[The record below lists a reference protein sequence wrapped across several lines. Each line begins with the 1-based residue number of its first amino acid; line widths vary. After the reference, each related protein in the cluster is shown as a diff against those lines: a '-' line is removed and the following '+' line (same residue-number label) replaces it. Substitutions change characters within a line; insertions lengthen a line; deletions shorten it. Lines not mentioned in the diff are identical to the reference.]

1 MPTLSAESQK
11 LKSKLDGFFGE
22 MHRGPEGETKLRTK
36 FSGVATKWS
45 DVSRTQGSSWGKNI
59 TDVQL
64 KLKDKDEILYI
75 YASENFNE
83 QIFNE
88 RTSDCNVMWMEKT
101 GERHPAKLNEVLANL
116 STVFPEHNLDDK
128 SFGSTPAMKDD
139 NMTVAF
145 QVIFAPVDAEGKA
158 EFNLTAYNYNSTDA
172 KPVNLNYVFHASGD
186 SLSQQKGGKQLLGPD
201 LWNAEKNKYEMGTF
215 VAQLTGKSMEEAQT
229 ETEAEGEQLMS
240 EGRSPLTLL
249 GPEAAC
255 GKSNDLFFHLQLP
268 VEQGPPAW
276 VASAVTISTSYGL
289 GYVEPGTNKVWS
301 KVARGFVLPMVYE
314 QLCCT
319 TTFGAAYVQP
329 DGRAFI
335 PGVGFKTVEDSIEAV
350 GGLQTPGTAVMTS
363 DGMGWKQVHNRTVY
377 IPGKG
382 EVEDPTAPPP
392 PPIGPPLP
400 GAGLYAAAD
409 AEEPRYNACA
419 SQYRS
424 LSASAGPSPAPVYRS
439 AAADDME
446 VALGHVTVST
456 GAAIGDAIG
465 VQATN
470 LERNSGEYLR
480 LTITLVAGLPQGKTP
495 DRASLLQLAKRI
507 KAIEDG
513 LHGRS
518 ALMASGK
525 TVGASSAAAA
535 AGAQEVAA
543 AFAAKKVPAPPTLA
557 PKPAIQKATPR
568 ALPVR
573 A

>member
-1 MPTLSAESQK
+1 MPTLSAESQQ
-11 LKSKLDGFFGE
+11 LKSNLDAFFAE
-22 MHRGPEGETKLRTK
+22 MHYGPEGETKLRTK
-36 FSGVATKWS
+36 LSGVPTKWS
-45 DVSRTQGSSWGKNI
+45 DVSRTQGSCWGKNI

-64 KLKDKDEILYI
+64 KLKDKDEILFI

-88 RTSDCNVMWMEKT
+88 RTSDCNVMWTEKT

-116 STVFPEHNLDDK
+116 STVFPDHNLNDK

-172 KPVNLNYVFHASGD
+172 RPVNLNYVFHASGN

-229 ETEAEGEQLMS
+229 ETEAEAEQLMS

-255 GKSNDLFFHLQLP
+255 GKNNDLFFHLQLP
-268 VEQGPPAW
+268 VR
-276 VASAVTISTSYGL
+276 S
-289 GYVEPGTNKVWS
+289 PGRY
-301 KVARGFVLPMVYE
+301 RGS
-314 QLCCT
+314 
-319 TTFGAAYVQP
+319 
-329 DGRAFI
+329 
-335 PGVGFKTVEDSIEAV
+335 ED
-350 GGLQTPGTAVMTS
+350 
-363 DGMGWKQVHNRTVY
+363 
-377 IPGKG
+377 
-382 EVEDPTAPPP
+382 
-392 PPIGPPLP
+392 
-400 GAGLYAAAD
+400 
-409 AEEPRYNACA
+409 EEPRYNACA

-424 LSASAGPSPAPVYRS
+424 LSASAGPSPSPTYRS
-439 AAADDME
+439 AAAGDME

-456 GAAIGDAIG
+456 GAAIGDAVG

-470 LERNSGEYLR
+470 LERNSDEYLR

-518 ALMASGK
+518 ALMSSGK

-557 PKPAIQKATPR
+557 PKPAIQKPTPHTF
-568 ALPVR
+568 PVR

>member
-1 MPTLSAESQK
+1 MPTLGAESQQ
-11 LKSKLDGFFGE
+11 LKSKLDAFFGE

-45 DVSRTQGSSWGKNI
+45 DVSRTQGSCWGKNI

-64 KLKDKDEILYI
+64 KLKDKDEILFI

-88 RTSDCNVMWMEKT
+88 RASDCNVMWTEKT

-116 STVFPEHNLDDK
+116 STVFPEHNLKDE

-158 EFNLTAYNYNSTDA
+158 EFNLTAYSYNSTDA
-172 KPVNLNYVFHASGD
+172 KPVNLNYVFHASGH

-255 GKSNDLFFHLQLP
+255 GKNNDLFFHLQLP
-268 VEQGPPAW
+268 VKQGAPAW
-276 VASAVTISTSYGL
+276 VATAAQITTGRGV

-301 KVARGFVLPMVYE
+301 KEAQGFIVPMVYE

-319 TTFGAAYVQP
+319 TTFGVAYVQP

-382 EVEDPTAPPP
+382 QVPDPTAPESPA
-392 PPIGPPLP
+392 PLP
-400 GAGLYAAAD
+400 RAGLYAAAD
-409 AEEPRYNACA
+409 DEEPRYNACA

-424 LSASAGPSPAPVYRS
+424 LSASAGPSPSPVYRS
-439 AAADDME
+439 ASAAEPME

-470 LERNSGEYLR
+470 LERNSDEHLR

-557 PKPAIQKATPR
+557 PKPAIQKPTPR
-568 ALPVR
+568 AFPVR

>member
-1 MPTLSAESQK
+1 MPTLNAESQQ
-11 LKSKLDGFFGE
+11 LKSKLDAFFGE

-45 DVSRTQGSSWGKNI
+45 DVSRTQGSCWGKNI

-64 KLKDKDEILYI
+64 KLKDKDEILFI
-75 YASENFNE
+75 YASENYNE

-116 STVFPEHNLDDK
+116 STVFPEHNLNDK
-128 SFGSTPAMKDD
+128 SFCSTPAMKDD

-172 KPVNLNYVFHASGD
+172 TPVNLNYVFHASGD

-201 LWNAEKNKYEMGTF
+201 LWNAEKSKYEMGTF
-215 VAQLTGKSMEEAQT
+215 IAQLTGKSMEEAQT

-255 GKSNDLFFHLQLP
+255 GKNNDLFFHLQLP
-268 VEQGPPAW
+268 VQKGHPDW
-276 VASAVTISTSYGL
+276 VASAVTISTPWGL
-289 GYVEPGTNKVWS
+289 GYVEPETHRVYHKETKAYIYPRLHQHMCYTTPLG
-301 KVARGFVLPMVYE
+301 VAF
-314 QLCCT
+314 
-319 TTFGAAYVQP
+319 VQP
-329 DGRAFI
+329 DGRAFL
-335 PGVGFKTVEDSIEAV
+335 PGTGFKTVHETTGAIHLVAH
-350 GGLQTPGTAVMTS
+350 
-363 DGMGWKQVHNRTVY
+363 GWGWRQAHKRTVY
-377 IPGKG
+377 IPGVG
-382 EVEDPTAPPP
+382 EVADPHA
-392 PPIGPPLP
+392 PPLP
-400 GAGLYAAAD
+400 PRLPRASFYGASD
-409 AEEPRYNACA
+409 AEEPRYNSCGA
-419 SQYRS
+419 SAAPQYRG
-424 LSASAGPSPAPVYRS
+424 LSASAGSSPAAPAYRS
-439 AAADDME
+439 AAAADDME

-470 LERNSGEYLR
+470 LERNSDEYLR
-480 LTITLVAGLPQGKTP
+480 LTITLVVGLPEGKMP

-507 KAIEDG
+507 KQIEDG
-513 LHGRS
+513 LHGRI

-525 TVGASSAAAA
+525 TVGAGGPAAVQ
-535 AGAQEVAA
+535 GAQEVAA

-557 PKPAIQKATPR
+557 PKPAIQKPTPR
-568 ALPVR
+568 SLPVR